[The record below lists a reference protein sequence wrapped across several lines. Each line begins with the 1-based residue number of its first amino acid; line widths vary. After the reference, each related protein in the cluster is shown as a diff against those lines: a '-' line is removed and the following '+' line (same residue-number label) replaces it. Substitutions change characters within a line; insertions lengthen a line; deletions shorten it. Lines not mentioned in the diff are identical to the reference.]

1 LRDRKESI
9 RMSTSSGIGS
19 LSTVVCHLSE
29 ALSHG
34 STVRTRLSL
43 VITIL
48 LRRDLIVCCTLQ
60 NGTTPIY
67 LASQKGHTDVL
78 QLLIDARADVNQPNK
93 VTFLLSPTLYPVLLH
108 HTV

>member
-1 LRDRKESI
+1 
-9 RMSTSSGIGS
+9 
-19 LSTVVCHLSE
+19 V
-29 ALSHG
+29 

-43 VITIL
+43 VITIA

-60 NGTTPIY
+60 DGATPVY
-67 LASQKGHTDVL
+67 MASQKGHTDVL
-78 QLLIDARADVNQPNK
+78 QLLIDAKADVNQPKN